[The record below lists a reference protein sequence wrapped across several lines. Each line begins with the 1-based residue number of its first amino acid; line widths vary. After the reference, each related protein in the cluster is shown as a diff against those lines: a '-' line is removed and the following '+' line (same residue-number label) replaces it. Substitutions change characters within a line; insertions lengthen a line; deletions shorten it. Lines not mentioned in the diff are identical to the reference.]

1 MMTNELPIFPL
12 NTVLFPGMPLHMH
25 IFESRYKLMINQ
37 LMNQEPEFGVV
48 LIKRGVEALGPLAE
62 PYSIGTRARIIKVDP
77 LNDGCFNITIVGEQ
91 RFVIKSTSDEN
102 PYLTAIVEDFPI
114 DFKRPLDVYRRI
126 RHLRNQVHY
135 YLHTINK
142 LDDMEIDFDQIEMPD
157 DPFSLIFLAASLLQI
172 PAHEK
177 QPALIAESALEICHT
192 VERLYRRENAV
203 LRKLIDITAEQAQSF
218 ALLN

>member
-1 MMTNELPIFPL
+1 MKHELPIFPL
-12 NTVLFPGMPLHMH
+12 NTVLFPGMPLHLH

-48 LIKRGVEALGPLAE
+48 LIRRGVEALGPLAE
-62 PYSIGTRARIIKVDP
+62 PYSVGTRARIIKVDT
-77 LNDGCFNITIVGEQ
+77 LKDGCFNITIVGEQ
-91 RFVIKSTSDEN
+91 RFVIKSTSNDQ
-102 PYLTAIVEDFPI
+102 PYLTAEVEDFPI

-126 RHLRNQVHY
+126 RHLRNQVHF

-157 DPFSLIFLAASLLQI
+157 DPFTLIFLAASLLQI

-177 QPALIAESALEICHT
+177 QPTLNAESALEICQH

-203 LRKLIDITAEQAQSF
+203 LRKLIHITAEQAKSF